1 MHYLYDEPGIFA
13 IHIGGRLDSSWSDIL
28 GGLAITIEDDPAED
42 GQPVSVLYG
51 SLPDQAGLFGVLDTL
66 YNARYPILFVRY
78 LRRA

>member
-1 MHYLYDEPGIFA
+1 MHCLYDQPGIFA
-13 IHIGGRLDSSWSDIL
+13 IHIAGQLDSSWSEIL
-28 GGLAITIEDDPAED
+28 GGLKIACAVNEGED

-78 LRRA
+78 LRRG